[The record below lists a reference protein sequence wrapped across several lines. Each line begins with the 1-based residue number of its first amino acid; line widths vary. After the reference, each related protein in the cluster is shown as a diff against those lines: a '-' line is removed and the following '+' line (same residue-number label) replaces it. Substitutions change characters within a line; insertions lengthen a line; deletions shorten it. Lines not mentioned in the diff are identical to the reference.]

1 MIDKY
6 RNVLYAKRWKINV
19 ILSHFFVFF
28 SCIDFCNWS
37 TETPFFDHW
46 LHRSFVLRHKL
57 WSSFDLSGEEFCIIE
72 KYTGQEPSGFSFKR
86 LWGPTASKFDKTLLN
101 WTLIANPWVGY
112 RLFYGGG
119 GPKVYSGHTRTPS
132 MDIEM
137 SQMSRMSRIF
147 RIWQN
152 WPKQLKKR
160 LQSLEIQFRNL
171 FQVWRD
177 WKKVRKG
184 NLSGFDI
191 VMLLI
196 LDVFF
201 MFNVVWWSWS
211 WQTYIINESL
221 QGSQIFCHQS

>member
-119 GPKVYSGHTRTPS
+119 VPKSILGIPEPLQWILRCLRCQECQEYLESDKTG
-132 MDIEM
+132 
-137 SQMSRMSRIF
+137 
-147 RIWQN
+147 QN
-152 WPKQLKKR
+152 
-160 LQSLEIQFRNL
+160 S
-171 FQVWRD
+171 
-177 WKKVRKG
+177 WKKVTKLG
-184 NLSGFDI
+184 DTI
-191 VMLLI
+191 
-196 LDVFF
+196 
-201 MFNVVWWSWS
+201 
-211 WQTYIINESL
+211 
-221 QGSQIFCHQS
+221 